1 VFGIRTASADVPH
14 LVDLHKILEGWV
26 EVMEIG
32 ATPPVDVFP
41 ILKWVPERFLGN
53 WITRSRRVGR
63 AMDALYGRTI
73 ARVQHRRLRAGSRGS
88 FIDGVLD
95 QQEKLGLSQDEVNFL
110 GGVMMEGGTE
120 TTSSVMLTFIHA
132 MIKFPRVQKKAQEE
146 IDAVVGEDRSPL
158 WSDYARLPYVS
169 QIVKETMRW
178 RPITPLSF
186 PHALKNGMTGDPPG

>member
-1 VFGIRTASADVPH
+1 
-14 LVDLHKILEGWV
+14 
-26 EVMEIG
+26 MEIG